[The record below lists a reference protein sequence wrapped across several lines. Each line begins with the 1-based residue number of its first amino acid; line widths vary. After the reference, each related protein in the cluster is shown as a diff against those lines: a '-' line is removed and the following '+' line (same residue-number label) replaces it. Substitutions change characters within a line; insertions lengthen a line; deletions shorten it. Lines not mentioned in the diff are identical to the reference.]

1 MSTSNSTG
9 DLLSPIWRSASPPV
23 LEPAAW
29 TVLLGQARVA
39 RLLARLATK
48 AAAEGWLTQVPEGPR
63 RYLEGALPAAER
75 QRQSVRWEIDRLR
88 VALAGLPGPVVLLK
102 GAAYVAA
109 GLPPARGRLF
119 GDIDFMVPRAQL
131 GAVEAHL
138 LAGGWAHERL
148 DPYDERYYR
157 DWMHEL
163 PPFKHVWRHT
173 WLDVHH
179 TITPPTSRYAVDGA
193 ALLAEVLPLP
203 GLPGFATLSPRDMVL
218 HSAAHLLLD
227 GELPHG
233 LRDLLDLD
241 DLLRHFGADPAF
253 WPSLVERALALGL
266 APLLALALSQLERLF
281 GTRPPPAAG
290 DALARLP
297 APGASTNRWL
307 AAALRPHHPSCSDA
321 AVQRARRLLYLR
333 AHALR
338 MPAHQ
343 VLPHLARKAWM
354 RARARLDR
362 TGEGAAE
369 GGGGGAGGGAADP
382 A

>member
-1 MSTSNSTG
+1 MTAAASTG
-9 DLLSPIWRSASPPV
+9 DLLSPIWRSHTPPALSP
-23 LEPAAW
+23 ADW
-29 TVLLGQARVA
+29 TLLLGQARVA
-39 RLLARLATK
+39 RVLARLATK
-48 AAAEGWLTQVPEGPR
+48 AADEGWLANVPEAPR

-109 GLPPARGRLF
+109 ALPPARGRLF

-193 ALLAEVLPLP
+193 ALLAEVVPVP

-241 DLLRHFGADPAF
+241 DLLRHYGAEPAF
-253 WPSLVERALALGL
+253 WRSLSERAQALGL
-266 APLLALALSQLERLF
+266 APLLVMALAQLERLF
-281 GTRPPPAAG
+281 GTRPPPGAAMAGLPPPG
-290 DALARLP
+290 DTMTRL
-297 APGASTNRWL
+297 L

-321 AVQRARRLLYLR
+321 SVLRARRLLYLR

-338 MPAHQ
+338 MPLGQ

-354 RARARLDR
+354 RTRARLQRKGAGD
-362 TGEGAAE
+362 GAEDGAA
-369 GGGGGAGGGAADP
+369 GP

>member
-1 MSTSNSTG
+1 MPESAAG
-9 DLLSPIWRSASPPV
+9 DLLSPLWRTAQGPT
-23 LEPAAW
+23 LTPAGW
-29 TVLLGQARVA
+29 TLLLGQARVA
-39 RLLARLATK
+39 RVLARLATK
-48 AAAEGWLTQVPEGPR
+48 AADEGWLAGVPEGPR

-109 GLPPARGRLF
+109 GLPPARGRMF

-131 GAVEAHL
+131 AAVEAHL

-193 ALLAEVLPLP
+193 ALMAEVVPLP

-218 HSAAHLLLD
+218 HSAVHLLLD

-266 APLLALALSQLERLF
+266 APLLSLALAQLERLF
-281 GTRPPPAAG
+281 GSRPPPAAE
-290 DALARLP
+290 AAVARLP
-297 APGASTNRWL
+297 PPQATTNRLL

-321 AVQRARRLLYLR
+321 SVQRARRLLYLR

-338 MPAHQ
+338 MPLAQ

-354 RARARLDR
+354 RTRARLQR
-362 TGEGAAE
+362 KAE
-369 GGGGGAGGGAADP
+369 GGGDGGA
-382 A
+382 

>member
-1 MSTSNSTG
+1 MSLVEDT
-9 DLLSPIWRSASPPV
+9 DLLSPLWRAAALPPFT
-23 LEPAAW
+23 PAQW
-29 TVLLGQARVA
+29 TTLLGQARVA
-39 RLLARLATK
+39 RLLPRLALHL
-48 AAAEGWLTQVPEGPR
+48 AARGWLAAVPEAPR

-75 QRQSVRWEIDRLR
+75 QRQAVRWEIDRLR
-88 VALAGLPGPVVLLK
+88 VALAEVPGPVVLLK

-109 GLPPARGRLF
+109 GLPPARGRMF
-119 GDIDFMVPRAQL
+119 GDVDILVPREQL
-131 GAVEAHL
+131 PLVEASL
-138 LAGGWAHERL
+138 LAGGWAHEAL

-163 PPFKHVWRHT
+163 PPFKHVWRHS

-193 ALLAEVLPLP
+193 ALLAEAVALP
-203 GLPGFATLSPRDMVL
+203 GLPGFATLAPRDLIL
-218 HSAAHLLLD
+218 HSATHLLLD

-241 DLLRHFGADPAF
+241 DLLRHFGAEPGF
-253 WPSLVERALALGL
+253 WISLVERAQALGL
-266 APLLALALSQLERLF
+266 APLLALALGQLERLF
-281 GTRPPPAAG
+281 GTRPPAEAAAAVA
-290 DALARLP
+290 ALPDPGVTMPRL
-297 APGASTNRWL
+297 L

-321 AVQRARRLLYLR
+321 GVRRARRLLYLR

-338 MPAHQ
+338 MPLRQ

-354 RARARLDR
+354 RAQTRLTR
-362 TGEGAAE
+362 SKEAEPAA
-369 GGGGGAGGGAADP
+369 P